1 MPRNKNDLTDTL
13 VAAPFWVSLIFA
25 TVAYIYLKFFLPVIA
40 FQNPLIKI
48 FASIGANLAPWVT
61 LFFIFLSVLSFVRG
75 RRITKQYEQQM
86 SVDTLNELSWK
97 EFEDVTGEY
106 FRRQGYSVE
115 ENLRAG
121 ADGGVD
127 LRLRKNGR
135 LTLVQC
141 KRWKKQKVTVSTV
154 RELIGSITVE
164 SAHFGTLVSTS
175 AFTADAKNLAHQQG
189 IKLIDGHTLIA
200 SIGQIQGTAKKV
212 QACTN
217 NSASVTASASPLC
230 PQCEAVMVLRTAKK
244 GQNAGNQF
252 WGCSSFPKCKGT
264 LNVT

>member
-1 MPRNKNDLTDTL
+1 MPRRKNELTDTL

-25 TVAYIYLKFFLPVIA
+25 IAAYISLKFILPSIE
-40 FQNPLIKI
+40 FQSPLLKI
-48 FASIGANLAPWVT
+48 FAITGANLASWAA
-61 LFFIFLSVLSFVRG
+61 LFFVFLAIVSFARG
-75 RRITKQYEQQM
+75 RRIKKQYEQQK

-106 FRRQGYSVE
+106 FRRLGYSVE

-127 LRLRKNGR
+127 LRLYKNGQ

-154 RELIGSITVE
+154 RELIGSISVE
-164 SAHFGTLVSTS
+164 SAHSGILVSTS
-175 AFTADAKNLAHQQG
+175 AFTADATDLARQQG
-189 IKLIDGHTLIA
+189 IELIDGHTLIA
-200 SIGQIQGTAKKV
+200 SIGQIQGAAKKME
-212 QACTN
+212 ASTN
-217 NSASVTASASPLC
+217 SSASQPSSVTPLC

-244 GQNAGNQF
+244 GPNAGNQF
-252 WGCSSFPKCKGT
+252 WGCSSYPKCRST
-264 LNVT
+264 VNLT